1 MKTKVFYLSTKITV
15 AVILVAVLV
24 SRVMAADAPKLK
36 FVPYSNDRAVVSLNN
51 EASVTTKLT
60 IENVSGDVVF
70 YNDGSISEKV
80 YSKVF
85 DFKNLNDGEYKI
97 TASNK
102 YVKNTMFFKV
112 ENNAIVE
119 NGTEPVSPFV
129 EVKDDVLKISLLN
142 HKLNNVEVSVYSQDG
157 EVFTR
162 SLCKDFSINAGFNL
176 GRLESGD
183 YAINITDGEKLYSYN
198 FNK

>member
-1 MKTKVFYLSTKITV
+1 MKTKVFYLSTKIAV
-15 AVILVAVLV
+15 AVILVVVLV

-102 YVKNTMFFKV
+102 YGKNTMFFKV

-142 HKLNNVEVSVYSQDG
+142 HNLNNVEVSVYNQDG
-157 EVFTR
+157 EVFSK
-162 SLCKDFSINAGFNL
+162 SLGKDFSINAGFNL
-176 GRLESGD
+176 ARLESGD

>member
-15 AVILVAVLV
+15 AVILVVVLV
-24 SRVMAADAPKLK
+24 SKVMAADAPKLK
-36 FVPYSNDRAVVSLNN
+36 FVPYSNDRAVVSLSND
-51 EASVTTKLT
+51 ASVTTKLT

-102 YVKNTMFFKV
+102 YGKNTMFFKV

-142 HKLNNVEVSVYSQDG
+142 HNLNNVEVSVYNQDG
-157 EVFTR
+157 EVFSK
-162 SLCKDFSINAGFNL
+162 SLGKDFSINAGFNL

>member
-1 MKTKVFYLSTKITV
+1 MKTKVFYLSTKIAV
-15 AVILVAVLV
+15 AVILVVVLV

-102 YVKNTMFFKV
+102 YGKNTMFFKV

-129 EVKDDVLKISLLN
+129 EVKNDVLKISLLN
-142 HKLNNVEVSVYSQDG
+142 HNLNNVEVSVYNQDG
-157 EVFTR
+157 EVFSK
-162 SLCKDFSINAGFNL
+162 SLGKDFSINAGFNL
-176 GRLESGD
+176 ARLESGD
-183 YAINITDGEKLYSYN
+183 YAINITNGEKLYSYN

>member
-1 MKTKVFYLSTKITV
+1 MKTKVFYLSTKIAV
-15 AVILVAVLV
+15 AVILVVVLV

-102 YVKNTMFFKV
+102 YGKNTMFFKV

-119 NGTEPVSPFV
+119 NGIEPVSPFV
-129 EVKDDVLKISLLN
+129 EVKNDVLKISLLN
-142 HKLNNVEVSVYSQDG
+142 HDLNNVEVSVYNQDG
-157 EVFTR
+157 EVFSK
-162 SLCKDFSINAGFNL
+162 SLGKDFSINAGFNL
-176 GRLESGD
+176 ARLESGD

>member
-102 YVKNTMFFKV
+102 YGKNTMFFKV

-129 EVKDDVLKISLLN
+129 EVKNDVLKISLLN
-142 HKLNNVEVSVYSQDG
+142 HNLNNVEVSVYNQDG
-157 EVFTR
+157 EVFSK
-162 SLCKDFSINAGFNL
+162 SLGKDFSINAGFNL
-176 GRLESGD
+176 ARLESGD
-183 YAINITDGEKLYSYN
+183 YAINITNGEKLYSYN

>member
-102 YVKNTMFFKV
+102 YGKNTMFFKV

-129 EVKDDVLKISLLN
+129 EVKNDVLKISLLN
-142 HKLNNVEVSVYSQDG
+142 HNLNNVEVSVYNQDG
-157 EVFTR
+157 EVFSK
-162 SLCKDFSINAGFNL
+162 SLGKDFSINAGFNL
-176 GRLESGD
+176 ARLESGD

>member
-15 AVILVAVLV
+15 AVILVVVLV
-24 SRVMAADAPKLK
+24 SKVMAADAPKLK
-36 FVPYSNDRAVVSLNN
+36 FVPYSDDRAVISLNN

-60 IENVSGDVVF
+60 IENVSGDVVY
-70 YNDGSISEKV
+70 YNDGSISQKL

-102 YVKNTMFFKV
+102 YGENVMFFKV
-112 ENNAIVE
+112 ENKAIVE
-119 NGTEPVSPFV
+119 NGTEPVKPFV

-142 HKLNNVEVSVYSQDG
+142 HNLNNVEVTVYNQNG
-157 EVFTR
+157 EVFSK
-162 SLCKDFSINAGFNL
+162 SLGTDFSINAGFNL
-176 GRLESGD
+176 ARLESGD